1 MIAANL
7 SEIYRQ
13 LRQMGAVRSKRDFSE
28 NFLGRNRSYLKNLEA
43 RSPLTVRPAVTQA
56 LRARLAEIEKFSPP
70 AVAEVLRGIIA
81 RIDQDCRV
89 AKLLGWT

>member
-13 LRQMGAVRSKRDFSE
+13 LRQMGVVRSKRDFSA
-28 NFLGRNRSYLKNLEA
+28 NLLGRNRAYLKNLEA
-43 RSPLTVRPAVTQA
+43 RCPLTVRPIVIQT
-56 LRARLAEIEKFSPP
+56 LRARLAEIKKFCPP
-70 AVAEVLRGIIA
+70 EIRAQIAGVIA

-89 AKLLGWT
+89 AKLLGWR